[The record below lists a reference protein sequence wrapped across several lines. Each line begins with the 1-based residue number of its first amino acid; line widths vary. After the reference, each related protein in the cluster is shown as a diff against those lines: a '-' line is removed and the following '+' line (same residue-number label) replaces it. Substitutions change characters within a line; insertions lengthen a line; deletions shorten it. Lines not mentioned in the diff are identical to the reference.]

1 MDTKAE
7 TINNEE
13 YDIQEENVRDNN
25 NKSESGDGV
34 RRSVRNRVQRMTIE
48 ADDIGDCDTE
58 NDPDYED

>member
-13 YDIQEENVRDNN
+13 DDIQEENVRDNN

-34 RRSVRNRVQRMTIE
+34 RRSVRNRVQRMTIK